1 MATAAVKTA
10 NDAAK
15 KLCAKGS
22 LSAKDVAEVKKQKK
36 IVYDVSDFSHKKI
49 KHCTFPGDS
58 SSSLIFK
65 KKKK

>member
-36 IVYDVSDFSHKKI
+36 IVYDVSDISHKKN
-49 KHCTFPGDS
+49 KTLYFS
-58 SSSLIFK
+58 W
-65 KKKK
+65 

>member
-22 LSAKDVAEVKKQKK
+22 LAAKDVAEVKKQKK
-36 IVYDVSDFSHKKI
+36 IVYDVSDISHKKN
-49 KHCTFPGDS
+49 KTLYFS
-58 SSSLIFK
+58 W
-65 KKKK
+65 